1 MIVNITG
8 QRKTSIGNLYE
19 IVNEI
24 EIYKLFSLKITIYST
39 TQLPQLPIFEITAAS
54 LWHNNKIMKVINVKL
69 VAYHLHLFSMKT
81 LKLNDVEFYGDNLTV
96 EEKNT

>member
-54 LWHNNKIMKVINVKL
+54 LWHSNKIMKVINVKL
-69 VAYHLHLFSMKT
+69 AAYHLHLFSMKT

>member
-24 EIYKLFSLKITIYST
+24 EIYKLFSLKTTIYST

-54 LWHNNKIMKVINVKL
+54 L
-69 VAYHLHLFSMKT
+69 
-81 LKLNDVEFYGDNLTV
+81 
-96 EEKNT
+96 